1 MASRVAAPPKSPLLV
16 SDAAQHHRTDARLD
30 APEGGRAYHNG
41 ANEEPA
47 IGWRHRVTRQTG
59 MRELLRTNDVV
70 RLSWAQAQLRDAGI
84 DSLVLDQ
91 HTSLVEG
98 SIGAI
103 PRRLMVAERD
113 HARARAIIAAAEER
127 LR

>member
-1 MASRVAAPPKSPLLV
+1 VRGVDRTGILHRIRVGAHRDQPEAA
-16 SDAAQHHRTDARLD
+16 
-30 APEGGRAYHNG
+30 RA
-41 ANEEPA
+41 
-47 IGWRHRVTRQTG
+47 
-59 MRELLRTNDVV
+59 MKELLRTNDVV
-70 RLSWAQAQLRDAGI
+70 RLSWAQVRLKDAGI
-84 DSLVLDQ
+84 DSLVLDH

-113 HARARAIIAAAEER
+113 HRRARMVIAAAEEE